1 MGEVIRKVKNGKFIG
16 WYLRFVDADGV
27 RKQRASGQPT
37 AAEARR
43 CLVEIEAKVAR
54 GRLGIPERDKIYQAT
69 IAELATRYLAEYDSP
84 KIKDL
89 TRWRATMRYHLVAAL
104 EAVGNIPVTQFS
116 IESAER
122 LRNRIMR
129 RYAAN
134 TARTH
139 LSALSAALAW
149 ATRKGL
155 IPSNPMAR
163 LQMPRKTVRL
173 EYLSREDACSLL
185 SAAESIAQSGT
196 PRDQMLSVAVALG
209 MYAGLRAGEIFG
221 LRWRD
226 LNLSAR
232 LITVARSFNRSTKSG
247 LTRHI
252 PMNSE
257 LHAILTAWRPHCPH
271 STEGLVCPSLDGK
284 VWTIPKQA
292 PRDLPR
298 IYQAAALPVP
308 AAPWHCLRHTFASL
322 FMMSGGNILTLR
334 TLMGHSD
341 VSQTQAYAH
350 LAPQFL
356 ASEVERLQ
364 LRPHSPSPIPAA
376 AKSLNHSGK

>member
-1 MGEVIRKVKNGKFIG
+1 MGEVIRKLKNGKFIG

-27 RKQRASGQPT
+27 RKQRASGQPS

-69 IAELATRYLAEYDSP
+69 IAELTTRFLSEYDSP

-89 TRWRATMRYHLVAAL
+89 TRWRAKMRYHLVAAL
-104 EAVGNIPVTQFS
+104 AVVGEVPVTQFS
-116 IESAER
+116 VEAAER
-122 LRNRIMR
+122 LRNRLMR

-134 TARTH
+134 TARTQ

-149 ATRKGL
+149 ASRKGL
-155 IPSNPMAR
+155 ISSNPMAR
-163 LQMPRKTVRL
+163 LPLPRKTVRL
-173 EYLSREDACSLL
+173 EYLSREEAGRLL
-185 SAAESIAQSGT
+185 STSESIALSGST
-196 PRDQMLSVAVALG
+196 RDQMLAVAVALG
-209 MYAGLRAGEIFG
+209 IYAGLRAGEIFG
-221 LRWRD
+221 LRWREVS
-226 LNLSAR
+226 LSSR
-232 LITVARSFNRSTKSG
+232 LLSISRSFQRATKNG

-252 PMNSE
+252 PIGAE
-257 LHAILTAWRPHCPH
+257 LYEILSAWQPLCPR
-271 STEGLVCPSLDGK
+271 STEGLICPSLDGK
-284 VWTIPKQA
+284 SWTSPKQA
-292 PRDLPR
+292 PRDLGR
-298 IYQAAALPVP
+298 IYQAAALSVP

-356 ASEVERLQ
+356 AAEVERLQ
-364 LRPHSPSPIPAA
+364 IRP
-376 AKSLNHSGK
+376 LNRPEK